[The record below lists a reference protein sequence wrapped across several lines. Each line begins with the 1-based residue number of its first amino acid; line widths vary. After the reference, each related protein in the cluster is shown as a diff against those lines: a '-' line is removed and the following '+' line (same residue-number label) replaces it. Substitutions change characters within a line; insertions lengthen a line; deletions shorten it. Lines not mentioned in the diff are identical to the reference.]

1 MKIPVSVITG
11 YLGAGKTTLLRKII
25 SEHPKKLAI
34 LMNEFGE
41 VGIDGE
47 VIKGKNIDMIELSG
61 GCVCCSLSGEFDA
74 AMEEIAKLKPEM
86 IVVETT
92 GVAEPDAIVLDMEG
106 INEVKLDSVITVVD
120 CDAMEKFPS
129 LGHTGRVQIEIA
141 DIILLNKTDLIAN
154 PEKIEEKVRRM
165 NEHAHIFRTVK
176 CDVSVRSLFGLF
188 TDKSV
193 RRKDITHIDD
203 DNIEFFSCSIGELNR
218 DAFELFLHDLEGVY
232 RAKGFVRF
240 RDGTHLFNYVA
251 GRWDFEPFKA
261 ETHRIVFI
269 GENIKKMERDL
280 IKSLKGCERVQV
292 H

>member
-25 SEHPKKLAI
+25 EEHPKKLAV

-47 VIKGKNIDMIELSG
+47 IIKGKNIDMIELSG

-74 AMEEIAKLKPEM
+74 ALKEIAKLKPEM

-92 GVAEPDAIVLDMEG
+92 GVAEPDAIVLDLEG
-106 INEVKLDSVITVVD
+106 IKEVKLDSVITIVD
-120 CDAMEKFPS
+120 CDAMIKFPS
-129 LGHTGRVQIEIA
+129 LGHTGRMQIEIA
-141 DIILLNKTDLIAN
+141 DIILLNKTDLVGK
-154 PEKIEEKVRRM
+154 PDKIEEKVRGI
-165 NEHAHIFRTVK
+165 NGHAHVFRTVK
-176 CDVSVRSLFGLF
+176 CNVAIKSLFGLF
-188 TDKSV
+188 AEKNV
-193 RRKDITHIDD
+193 EKGEKTHIA
-203 DNIEFFSCSIGELNR
+203 DNIEFFACSVKELNR
-218 DAFELFLHDLEGVY
+218 DAFELFLHELEGVY

-240 RDGTHLFNYVA
+240 RDGTYIFNYVA
-251 GRWDFEPFKA
+251 GRWDFEPFKS

-269 GENIKKMERDL
+269 GENIKQMERDMVRT
-280 IKSLKGCERVQV
+280 LKGCERVQV